1 VWTRYLAV
9 TESLLALSYSLVVLE
24 VDAGYCVFAA
34 VQDFGHTVC
43 YMNIMSTYEYMYVFI
58 WLVLLT

>member
-1 VWTRYLAV
+1 M